1 MSLDLTDLQIIGFKD
16 LSGRVDDRKLGKS
29 SPSILPTCRLPQS
42 LEKLVVSE
50 TYRLLLDEKFLG
62 VITRS
67 PELKSIDI
75 SINEIS
81 YRDLVGLSKSLTQL
95 ETLRMCGKLHCF

>member
-1 MSLDLTDLQIIGFKD
+1 M
-16 LSGRVDDRKLGKS
+16 
-29 SPSILPTCRLPQS
+29 
-42 LEKLVVSE
+42 
-50 TYRLLLDEKFLG
+50 LDEIFLG

-81 YRDLVGLSKSLTQL
+81 YKDLVGLSKSLTLL
-95 ETLRMCGKLHCF
+95 ETLGMCGKLRCL

>member
-1 MSLDLTDLQIIGFKD
+1 M
-16 LSGRVDDRKLGKS
+16 
-29 SPSILPTCRLPQS
+29 
-42 LEKLVVSE
+42 
-50 TYRLLLDEKFLG
+50 LDEIFLG

-95 ETLRMCGKLHCF
+95 ETLRMCGKLHGL